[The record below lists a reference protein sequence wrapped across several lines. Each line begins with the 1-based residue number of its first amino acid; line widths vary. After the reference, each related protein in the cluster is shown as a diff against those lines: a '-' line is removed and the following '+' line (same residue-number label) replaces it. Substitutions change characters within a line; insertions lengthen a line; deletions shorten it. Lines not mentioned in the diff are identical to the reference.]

1 MGLTQ
6 ALQATTSPQEGA
18 VLRGQCGF
26 HPRLSRIQSG
36 IWMWAETKPEH
47 PRETEAKP
55 EIPLTVPKAL
65 AKAGSEG
72 LSALSSP
79 PLKGANSL

>member
-1 MGLTQ
+1 
-6 ALQATTSPQEGA
+6 
-18 VLRGQCGF
+18 
-26 HPRLSRIQSG
+26 
-36 IWMWAETKPEH
+36 MWAETKPEH